1 MLRSGLLEGILD
13 VRLKN
18 KLWTAMGAVLI
29 LLGTLVIGSTVSAAP
44 AATSQSG
51 ESSNI
56 QIVQTPSGG
65 GGICLPPALAL
76 RQSTRSDET
85 TFRLVIRVTA
95 PLCSRVDAVAAIYQM
110 PGNGVAWPQNLLET
124 APFSLKAP
132 GTTEVIFT
140 KTCTPVQFD
149 VITGATPPTISPT
162 GAWHGPLLF
171 PLDTSTSLQWW
182 GCGPTTSTSTTST
195 TSSSTT
201 TTIDDNCENYT
212 PANVTVSPS
221 SAGPGETLTVSGTGT
236 PGTSVQVQL
245 RPPADADG
253 LSEEESAAGFVALSD
268 PALVG
273 PDGRWSTTVFVPT
286 DASPGVWTLAANAVG
301 CETVVTTTVTIT
313 EGGTT
318 PTAAPS
324 TEAAVVAGESV
335 TNTMAP
341 AAVAGTTAENSDG
354 EAQAAELAFTGTS
367 THVGLALGVAL
378 LTAGGLLL
386 LGGHRRRRSA

>member
-13 VRLKN
+13 VRLN
-18 KLWTAMGAVLI
+18 NRLWTAVGAILV
-29 LLGTLVIGSTVSAAP
+29 LLGTLVLGTTVSAAP
-44 AATSQSG
+44 AAPSQTG
-51 ESSNI
+51 PASNI
-56 QIVQTPSGG
+56 QIVHTPSGG
-65 GGICLPPALAL
+65 GGLCLPAALAL
-76 RQSTRSDET
+76 RQSTSSDAT
-85 TFRLVIRVTA
+85 TFRLTIRVTA
-95 PLCSRVDAVAAIYQM
+95 PLCSRIDAVAAIYQM

-149 VITGATPPTISPT
+149 VVTGATPPTISPT

-171 PLDTSTSLQWW
+171 PFDTSTSLQWW

-221 SAGPGETLTVSGTGT
+221 SAAPGATLTVSGTGT

-245 RPPADADG
+245 RPPAGAAG
-253 LSEEESAAGFVALSD
+253 LSPAESEAGFVALSD

-273 PDGRWSTTVFVPT
+273 PDGRWSTTVIVPT
-286 DASPGVWTLAANAVG
+286 DAAPGTWTLAANAVG

-313 EGGTT
+313 GGGTP

-324 TEAAVVAGESV
+324 TEAAVVAGESAS
-335 TNTMAP
+335 NTMAP
-341 AAVAGTTAENSDG
+341 AAVAGVSAERSDG
-354 EAQAAELAFTGTS
+354 EAQPAELAFTGTS
-367 THVGLALGVAL
+367 SHVGLAIGVAL

-386 LGGHRRRRSA
+386 LSGNRRRRNA